1 MSVKI
6 DKYVSIIDKSGMIGW
21 IRDESNERVIIKIN
35 MDTKENTKKM
45 LDMCLDALNTGDFET
60 VNDESEDTPSIPAD
74 SNDESEGNNGAVE
87 PDVNN
92 DIGSD
97 TGNTDG
103 DDEDLNNG

>member
-45 LDMCLDALNTGDFET
+45 LDMCLDALNTGAFEP

-87 PDVNN
+87 SDN
-92 DIGSD
+92 IGD
-97 TGNTDG
+97 TGNSDDTTPT
-103 DDEDLNNG
+103 DEDLNNG